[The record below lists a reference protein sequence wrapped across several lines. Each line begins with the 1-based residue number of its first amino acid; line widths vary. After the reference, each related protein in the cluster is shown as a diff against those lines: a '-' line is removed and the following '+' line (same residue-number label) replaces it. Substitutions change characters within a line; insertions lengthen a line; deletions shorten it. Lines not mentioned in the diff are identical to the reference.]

1 MTRGSMT
8 SHVLRSVVMVL
19 ACAAACSLAGAL
31 PACKALEKSASEDP
45 MKCERDPKCD
55 KKRGRTWDCSRQ
67 CNDDPACM
75 ERCEQVQAPNGR
87 LGH

>member
-1 MTRGSMT
+1 MRLVASI
-8 SHVLRSVVMVL
+8 LIL
-19 ACAAACSLAGAL
+19 AALLGAAAGCKSLQ
-31 PACKALEKSASEDP
+31 KAAQEDP

-55 KKRGRTWDCSRQ
+55 KKHGRTNDCSMQ

>member
-1 MTRGSMT
+1 MSAMSTTKAFAMKTGLALLLVAAVAGS
-8 SHVLRSVVMVL
+8 V
-19 ACAAACSLAGAL
+19 ACSTVT
-31 PACKALEKSASEDP
+31 KAAREDP

-55 KKRGRTWDCSRQ
+55 KKRGRTADCSRQ

-75 ERCEQVQAPNGR
+75 SRCEQVQAPNGG

>member
-1 MTRGSMT
+1 MSTWLFLLMS
-8 SHVLRSVVMVL
+8 
-19 ACAAACSLAGAL
+19 ALAGLAMTG
-31 PACKALEKSASEDP
+31 CGSLEKGASQDP

-55 KKRGRTWDCSRQ
+55 RKRGNSQDCSTQ

-75 ERCEQVQAPNGR
+75 ERCEEVQQGTK